1 MSISQP
7 FFVAAQHLDYLL
19 HRLQAASH
27 RVVRPGFEEALGGA
41 LVAVAPEL
49 AEVLLDAPGPAR
61 LQVELV
67 QCPKRDGFSASAI
80 GILSQPGPFAAHQWR
95 SARLRELAMLLLSA
109 WFKNGGFRVT
119 QARQYLP
126 QEFGISGSVRWN
138 GGRPVDLHRVSFAVA
153 AADQSPAS
161 SASAGAPHPS
171 RSGGDFCPPVQRLCC
186 AGTCG
191 DSGRIAASS
200 GTHRRVGDAA

>member
-1 MSISQP
+1 LGAFYCSINAFKHDLIDHTVSLFTKRQHYAYRSDSTLLKCCSANQP
-7 FFVAAQHLDYLL
+7 DHFQKFTSTTPLHSAA
-19 HRLQAASH
+19 
-27 RVVRPGFEEALGGA
+27 P
-41 LVAVAPEL
+41 
-49 AEVLLDAPGPAR
+49 
-61 LQVELV
+61 
-67 QCPKRDGFSASAI
+67 
-80 GILSQPGPFAAHQWR
+80 AAHHHG
-95 SARLRELAMLLLSA
+95 SLAKMA
-109 WFKNGGFRVT
+109 WFKKCYFRVT

-200 GTHRRVGDAA
+200 GTHLRAGDAA